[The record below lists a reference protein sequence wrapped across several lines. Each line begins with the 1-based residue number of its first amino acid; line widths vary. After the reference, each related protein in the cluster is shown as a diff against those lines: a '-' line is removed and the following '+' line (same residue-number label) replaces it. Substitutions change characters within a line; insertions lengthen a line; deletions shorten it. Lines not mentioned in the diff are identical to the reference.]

1 MERAGVAGR
10 VLRERNGKGRQVRSL
25 TFHSFRHTAASAVFN
40 SEAIREV
47 ARRVSNHARGG
58 ALERYLH
65 QDLAPIRE
73 ATKLIPRLPRVA
85 E

>member
-1 MERAGVAGR
+1 
-10 VLRERNGKGRQVRSL
+10 L

-40 SEAIREV
+40 SEAVREV

-73 ATKLIPRLPRVA
+73 ATKLIPRLPKN